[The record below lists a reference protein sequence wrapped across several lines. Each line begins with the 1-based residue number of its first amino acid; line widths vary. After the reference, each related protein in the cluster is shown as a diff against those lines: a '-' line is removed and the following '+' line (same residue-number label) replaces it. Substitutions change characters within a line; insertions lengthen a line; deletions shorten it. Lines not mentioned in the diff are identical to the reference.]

1 MWGAV
6 NPQGGSGL
14 EGLGS
19 GCPGDTEGLL
29 RLIGQAYYPH
39 VSLTKVLK
47 VLRNLLKC

>member
-29 RLIGQAYYPH
+29 RLIGH

-47 VLRNLLKC
+47 GLRNLLKC